1 MNEGQLSKG
10 LFQRL
15 YVDSFRGL
23 SKEVWILSITL
34 LINRAGSMVLPFVS
48 LFLTQDQGW
57 TKLETGFAVTCY
69 GCGSLAGAFVGGKLA
84 DRFRHKDIMFWS
96 LILGGLAIMSIG
108 FFKNFYMVSATLFIA
123 AAISDALRPPLYAEV
138 SLRSTDDNITRGIS
152 LVRLAVNLGISVG
165 PAVGGFLA
173 FAYGYFWLFILDGI
187 TCILAGLFLYFML
200 DSAPKKKKVKLQE
213 NKKAKSPYT
222 DFYFMC
228 FLFFNLVILTGF
240 FQILFSAP
248 VYLKEVYGVNEKQ
261 IGWFFTANG
270 LLIFLFEMP
279 IIYYLEKAKLDFK
292 PLMIGAVMMG
302 AAYLSF
308 AIFQSF
314 WPAIISYSL
323 LIAFG
328 EIINFPFINTI
339 SIRRSDED
347 NLGDYMGAVA
357 MLFSLSLILSPMCG
371 LPVIE
376 LVDNYNVYWM
386 IIGSAFILG
395 AIGIAWTRKHLDME
409 LK

>member
-1 MNEGQLSKG
+1 MIAGQPSKS

-15 YVDSFRGL
+15 YIDSFRGL

-57 TKLETGFAVTCY
+57 SKWDSGLAVTCY
-69 GCGSLAGAFVGGKLA
+69 GLGSLAGAYVGGKLS
-84 DRFRHKDIMFWS
+84 DRFRNKDIMLWS

-138 SLRSTDDNITRGIS
+138 SLRSTDDNVTRGIS
-152 LVRLAVNLGISVG
+152 LVRLAVNLGISIG

-187 TCILAGLFLYFML
+187 TCIFAGIFLYFML
-200 DSAPKKKKVKLQE
+200 DSIPKKSKEEILEKKKT
-213 NKKAKSPYT
+213 KAKSPYR

-228 FLFFNLVILTGF
+228 FMFFNLVILTGF

-302 AAYLSF
+302 SAYLSF

-328 EIINFPFINTI
+328 EIINFPFVKTI
-339 SIRRSDED
+339 
-347 NLGDYMGAVA
+347 
-357 MLFSLSLILSPMCG
+357 
-371 LPVIE
+371 
-376 LVDNYNVYWM
+376 
-386 IIGSAFILG
+386 
-395 AIGIAWTRKHLDME
+395 
-409 LK
+409 

>member
-1 MNEGQLSKG
+1 M
-10 LFQRL
+10 
-15 YVDSFRGL
+15 SFA
-23 SKEVWILSITL
+23 L

-48 LFLTQDQGW
+48 LFLTQDLGW
-57 TKLETGFAVTCY
+57 TKYQTGIAVSVY
-69 GCGSLAGAFVGGKLA
+69 GFGSLTGAFIGGKLS
-84 DRFRHKDIMFWS
+84 DIYRNKDIMVWS

-108 FFKNFYMVSATLFIA
+108 FTKNFYLLTAALFVA

-138 SLRSTDDNITRGIS
+138 SLRSTDDNVTRGIS

-165 PAVGGFLA
+165 PAVGGFVA
-173 FAYGYFWLFILDGI
+173 YAYGYFWLFILDGI
-187 TCILAGLFLYFML
+187 TCILAGIFLFAML
-200 DSAPKKKKVKLQE
+200 EPFSEKRKV
-213 NKKAKSPYT
+213 KAKSKQGTRSPYR

-228 FLFFNLVILTGF
+228 FLFFNLIILTGF
-240 FQILFSAP
+240 FQILYSVP

-292 PLMIGAVMMG
+292 PLIIGAVVMG
-302 AAYLSF
+302 SAYLSF
-308 AIFQSF
+308 ALFQSF

-347 NLGDYMGAVA
+347 SLGDYMGAVA
-357 MLFSLSLILSPMCG
+357 MLFSLSLILSPLCG
-371 LPVIE
+371 LPIIE
-376 LVDNYNVYWM
+376 FVDNYTIYWI
-386 IIGSAFILG
+386 IIGSAFMVG
-395 AIGIAWTRKHLDME
+395 AIGILWSRSRLDME
-409 LK
+409 LQ